1 MGKIRKFLSSEIYSV
16 ILFIAAC
23 IVIFTGKEVLGTML
37 FAVVISATMALTDDL
52 IPPLQGVLFTTCFAI
67 RCKLSY
73 DEFFGYWY
81 FAIPIV
87 IFFVL
92 HFILY
97 PCRLSKGECFYG
109 IFAAA
114 AVTTLGGIG
123 VITANEYFSTTSI
136 FYIIT
141 LGFGVLL
148 VYSYM
153 CSALK
158 MRDEYDFSEK
168 FSRVM
173 ASIIP
178 MLCVCLIQ
186 EYISRFDE
194 FIKVMSVIPFQW
206 RNNASTLLMLA
217 MPFAFYLSAKRFGW
231 FFMGILSYI
240 AIIFSGSRGGMIF
253 GLLELI
259 ICIVTMII
267 IDKRHRKPIIIVV
280 LSSVFL
286 LFITRRYLFDL
297 IRYTVDRMLDP
308 SENAIRLKLIPRG
321 IEDFKS
327 NPLFGRGLGYMG
339 NRDIHH
345 SAKFTLCW
353 YHCSLIQIIGSFGIA
368 GILGYGFLLFT
379 RIKVFI
385 KNISFFNIM
394 IFISYIGIEMMSFV
408 NPGVFVPFPYLFL
421 VTIFFVIIE
430 KCNSQKDKEALL
442 LLRSGKI

>member
-1 MGKIRKFLSSEIYSV
+1 MEKIRKFLSSEIYSA
-16 ILFIAAC
+16 ILFLAAC
-23 IVIFTGKEVLGTML
+23 AVIFTGKEVLGTML
-37 FAVVISATMALTDDL
+37 FAVVISASMALTDDL
-52 IPPLQGVLFTTCFAI
+52 MPPLQGILFTVCFAI

-109 IFAAA
+109 ILAAS
-114 AVTTLGGIG
+114 AVTTLGGLGI
-123 VITANEYFSTTSI
+123 ITAKEYFSPTSV
-136 FYIIT
+136 FYIIS
-141 LGFGVLL
+141 LGFGTLL
-148 VYSYM
+148 IYSYM

-158 MRDEYDFSEK
+158 MRTEYEFSEK

-173 ASIIP
+173 ASMIP
-178 MLCVCLIQ
+178 MLSVCLIQ
-186 EYISRFDE
+186 EYISRLDE
-194 FIKVMSVIPFQW
+194 FLKVMSVIPFQW

-231 FFMGILSYI
+231 FFVGIISYI
-240 AIIFSGSRGGMIF
+240 AIIFAGSRGGMIF
-253 GLLELI
+253 GLAELI
-259 ICIVTMII
+259 ICIIAMLY
-267 IDKRHRKPIIIVV
+267 IDKRHRKQIIIVI
-280 LSSVFL
+280 LACLCGLFL
-286 LFITRRYLFDL
+286 IRQYLFDI
-297 IRYTVDRMLDP
+297 IRYTVERMLDP
-308 SENAIRLKLIPRG
+308 SENSIRLGLIPRG

-353 YHCSLIQIIGSFGIA
+353 YHCSPVQIIGSFGIA

-379 RIKVFI
+379 RIKLFI

-394 IFISYIGIEMMSFV
+394 VFLSYLGIEMMSFV

-430 KCNSQKDKEALL
+430 KCNSQKDKEELT
-442 LLRSGKI
+442 LLRNNKR